1 MVYSFPSLNE
11 FDSATSYGTIAIL
24 FSLSMEHVFAT
35 MIDRFECELFPKIL
49 TLNWDDLV
57 YL

>member
-49 TLNWDDLV
+49 TLN
-57 YL
+57 